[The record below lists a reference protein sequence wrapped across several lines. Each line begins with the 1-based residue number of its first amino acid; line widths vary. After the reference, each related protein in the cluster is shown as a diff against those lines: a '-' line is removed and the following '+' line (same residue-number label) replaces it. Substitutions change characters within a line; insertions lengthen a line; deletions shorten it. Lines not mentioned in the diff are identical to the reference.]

1 MIWYWKKEIVPKRH
15 LGTVDGFW
23 AGDVDWLRI
32 DGSFAHGD
40 VYGVLLKSA
49 LAMVMD
55 MNRLFIYDERSV
67 RGTTVFWESSRVGA
81 ILFYFQSWTTSS
93 WKILLRISWF
103 LRDSYIFLETSC
115 ISEEFRLHLR
125 WWVKNIY
132 KHFNKVFNI
141 ISKMC
146 WNDGISK
153 SIGEYNVFYTS
164 DIEGMS
170 KFMLDVNFKYVCKER
185 DECHVER
192 GCGSLS
198 PLWGCNLALVR
209 QAFIESSVVKLDY
222 GKVSTTDLSSF
233 DIPLWYTELQEMIW
247 DIDLWVWVNLHGA
260 QATLNTVWSFI

>member
-67 RGTTVFWESSRVGA
+67 GGTTVFFLR
-81 ILFYFQSWTTSS
+81 IIQSWSDS
-93 WKILLRISWF
+93 ILLSILNDFKLEDTFENQLISQRQ
-103 LRDSYIFLETSC
+103 LYFLETSC
-115 ISEEFRLHLR
+115 VSEEFRLHLR
-125 WWVKNIY
+125 WWMKNIY

-170 KFMLDVNFKYVCKER
+170 KFILDVNFSMYVKREMNVMSKGGV
-185 DECHVER
+185 EVCHPYGVATWHW
-192 GCGSLS
+192 CDKHSLS
-198 PLWGCNLALVR
+198 
-209 QAFIESSVVKLDY
+209 
-222 GKVSTTDLSSF
+222 
-233 DIPLWYTELQEMIW
+233 LQ
-247 DIDLWVWVNLHGA
+247 
-260 QATLNTVWSFI
+260 

>member
-67 RGTTVFWESSRVGA
+67 GGTTVFFLR
-81 ILFYFQSWTTSS
+81 IIQSWSDS
-93 WKILLRISWF
+93 ILLSILNDFKLEDTFENQLISQRQ
-103 LRDSYIFLETSC
+103 LYFLETSC
-115 ISEEFRLHLR
+115 VSEEFRLHLR
-125 WWVKNIY
+125 WWMKNIY

-146 WNDGISK
+146 WTDGISK

-170 KFMLDVNFKYVCKER
+170 KFILDVNFSMYVKREMNVMSKGGV
-185 DECHVER
+185 EVCHPYGVATWHW
-192 GCGSLS
+192 CDKHSLS
-198 PLWGCNLALVR
+198 
-209 QAFIESSVVKLDY
+209 
-222 GKVSTTDLSSF
+222 
-233 DIPLWYTELQEMIW
+233 LQ
-247 DIDLWVWVNLHGA
+247 
-260 QATLNTVWSFI
+260 

>member
-67 RGTTVFWESSRVGA
+67 GGTTVFLR
-81 ILFYFQSWTTSS
+81 IIQSWSDS
-93 WKILLRISWF
+93 ILLSILNDFKLEDTFENQLISQRQ
-103 LRDSYIFLETSC
+103 LYFLETSC
-115 ISEEFRLHLR
+115 VSEEFRLHLR
-125 WWVKNIY
+125 WWMKNIY

-170 KFMLDVNFKYVCKER
+170 KFILDVNFSMYVKREMNVMSKGGV
-185 DECHVER
+185 EVCHPYGVATWHW
-192 GCGSLS
+192 CDKHSLS
-198 PLWGCNLALVR
+198 
-209 QAFIESSVVKLDY
+209 
-222 GKVSTTDLSSF
+222 
-233 DIPLWYTELQEMIW
+233 LQ
-247 DIDLWVWVNLHGA
+247 
-260 QATLNTVWSFI
+260 

>member
-67 RGTTVFWESSRVGA
+67 GGTTVFFWR
-81 ILFYFQSWTTSS
+81 IIQSWSDS
-93 WKILLRISWF
+93 ILLSILNDFKLEDTFENQLISQRQ
-103 LRDSYIFLETSC
+103 LYFLETSC

-125 WWVKNIY
+125 WWMKNIY

-170 KFMLDVNFKYVCKER
+170 KFILDVNFSMYVKREMNVMSKGGV
-185 DECHVER
+185 EVCHPYGVATWHW
-192 GCGSLS
+192 CDKHSLS
-198 PLWGCNLALVR
+198 
-209 QAFIESSVVKLDY
+209 
-222 GKVSTTDLSSF
+222 
-233 DIPLWYTELQEMIW
+233 LQ
-247 DIDLWVWVNLHGA
+247 
-260 QATLNTVWSFI
+260 

>member
-67 RGTTVFWESSRVGA
+67 RGTTVFLR
-81 ILFYFQSWTTSS
+81 IIQSWSDS
-93 WKILLRISWF
+93 ILLSILNDFKLEDTFENQLISQRQ
-103 LRDSYIFLETSC
+103 LYFLETSC

-125 WWVKNIY
+125 WWMKNIY

-146 WNDGISK
+146 WTDGISK

-170 KFMLDVNFKYVCKER
+170 KFILDVNFSMYVKREMNVMSKGGV
-185 DECHVER
+185 EVCHPYGVATWHW
-192 GCGSLS
+192 CDKHSLS
-198 PLWGCNLALVR
+198 
-209 QAFIESSVVKLDY
+209 
-222 GKVSTTDLSSF
+222 
-233 DIPLWYTELQEMIW
+233 LQ
-247 DIDLWVWVNLHGA
+247 
-260 QATLNTVWSFI
+260 